1 MRTIVYVPQI
11 IPPSLVNLMNGLSKL
26 KMLELIKLKSLL
38 EMLKKSISI
47 HLPLME
53 FISLRILPSKQI
65 NSILLKLKLKLP
77 ITKLL
82 LNQNVIILTLPIIA
96 NMFGVE

>member
-1 MRTIVYVPQI
+1 
-11 IPPSLVNLMNGLSKL
+11 MNGLSKL